1 MSGIGAGGFVPGV
14 NPYAGN
20 VSSTKGTDAAR
31 ADSSDRSTAADKSS
45 FSQTLNGAGETE
57 RSDDRDADAFFTANG
72 NDGNQ
77 EEGHDDSEQQPES
90 ADGTISTGPTS
101 GPSAIDPRLD
111 DHRGNMINFDA

>member
-31 ADSSDRSTAADKSS
+31 ADSSDRSNAADKSS

-77 EEGHDDSEQQPES
+77 EEGHDDSEQQPEL
-90 ADGTISTGPTS
+90 ADGTTSTGPTS
-101 GPSAIDPRLD
+101 GPSAIDPPLD